1 MIKVTYKDNNIYLDK
16 YLLQK
21 DFIVDNEIDLSV
33 LLSSINEV
41 NCSLNKRFKGYK
53 ILNLEY
59 KKEDNIF
66 IIDLYNK
73 RLDHKRRDK
82 FYMIN
87 TNNKFFISL

>member
-16 YLLQK
+16 HILK
-21 DFIVDNEIDLSV
+21 EDFIINNEIDLSI
-33 LLSSINEV
+33 LLYSINEV
-41 NCSLNKRFKGYK
+41 NNNLSKFKGYK

-59 KKEDNIF
+59 KKENNIF

-82 FYMIN
+82 FYMCN

>member
-16 YLLQK
+16 YLLQE
-21 DFIVDNEIDLSV
+21 DFIVDNEIDLSI
-33 LLSSINEV
+33 LLHSINEV
-41 NCSLNKRFKGYK
+41 NNNLSKFKGYK

>member
-1 MIKVTYKDNNIYLDK
+1 MIKITYKNNNIYLDK
-16 YLLQK
+16 YLLQE
-21 DFIVDNEIDLSV
+21 DFIINNETDLSI
-33 LLSSINEV
+33 LLYSINEA
-41 NCSLNKRFKGYK
+41 NNSLNKRFKGYK

-73 RLDHKRRDK
+73 RLDHKKRDK